1 MIVGNWAE
9 DDAAYRNIGRNLLGD
24 EDATAVGRST
34 QRRDYTSDG
43 KFGVGILD
51 GCRRADREPKPLVE
65 MAHKF
70 PHGVPGRP
78 NGRYD
83 ATVSDL
89 AFAAPAADKGKVSEG
104 LWTGRNS
111 NDARVPRG
119 ADGGG
124 ALSAAKKA
132 AAAAEMAGFDPYVT
146 TTATAMAMGVGAGP
160 VERRSTIMPS
170 RAAEGGQPP
179 QVGRRAVG
187 GFAEEFDRG
196 YHVLGLRR

>member
-9 DDAAYRNIGRNLLGD
+9 DDAAYRNVGRNLLGD

-34 QRRDYTSDG
+34 QRRDYTSAG

-51 GCRRADREPKPLVE
+51 GCRRVDREPKPLVE

-70 PHGVPGRP
+70 PHGLPGRP
-78 NGRYD
+78 NDRYD
-83 ATVSDL
+83 ATISDL
-89 AFAAPAADKGKVSEG
+89 AFAAPAADKGKVTEG
-104 LWTGRNS
+104 LWTGRKS
-111 NDARVPRG
+111 NDARVPHGAVGRG
-119 ADGGG
+119 AL
-124 ALSAAKKA
+124 AAAKKA

-160 VERRSTIMPS
+160 AERRSTIMPS
-170 RAAEGGQPP
+170 CAAEGGQPP
-179 QVGRRAVG
+179 QVGRKAVG
-187 GFAEEFDRG
+187 AFAEEFDRG

>member
-1 MIVGNWAE
+1 
-9 DDAAYRNIGRNLLGD
+9 
-24 EDATAVGRST
+24 
-34 QRRDYTSDG
+34 
-43 KFGVGILD
+43 
-51 GCRRADREPKPLVE
+51 

-111 NDARVPRG
+111 NDARTPRG
-119 ADGGG
+119 ADGRG